1 MFSRKIGCKKL
12 KMTITHTVPITIR
25 YPEKNKVLLGTYR
38 QYVRY
43 LYVQILH
50 HTAAARLPTPLHT
63 HTTPSHSR
71 NNSELNRHPFTNF
84 CFFFQRD
91 TVQRI
96 ALRDYNL
103 KLSTLLISLIITDHL
118 RQLLIPAKFLLT
130 MSGVNKNETAQ
141 YDTSNLTD
149 DQLAKKAE
157 DALAMEG
164 EMEEVSSIFKFNAWA
179 YLE

>member
-1 MFSRKIGCKKL
+1 
-12 KMTITHTVPITIR
+12 MTITHTVPITIR

-50 HTAAARLPTPLHT
+50 HTAAARLPTTPLHT